1 MQVEIK
7 ATDVK
12 ALREKTGAGMMDCKN
27 ALVQANG
34 DFARAEKILKELGL
48 AAAQKRAG
56 RATKEG
62 RIFSRIA
69 DSRGALLEL
78 TCETD
83 FVAKNKG
90 FIALGESLSQ
100 MAISKGVAARPEDFS
115 GQVQDAVGKIK
126 ENITLRRLRVLEAG
140 PNDLIMSYIHGEGKI
155 GVMVKFNLSDSALR
169 DNPRVQEV
177 AFDLA
182 LHTAAFAPLFLD
194 RRQVPEDYVKE
205 QEEIFT
211 KQAEKLGK
219 PENVVKGIVQGKLNK
234 HLAEICFVDQ
244 AFVKDPNLRVTKVL
258 DTLNR
263 EIGGKVEI
271 SDYLYY
277 KVGEEVE

>member
-1 MQVEIK
+1 VDIK

-34 DFARAEKILKELGL
+34 DFAKAEKVLKELGL

-62 RIFSRIA
+62 RVFSRIQ
-69 DSRGALLEL
+69 DGKGVLLEL

-83 FVAKNKG
+83 FVAENKE
-90 FIALGESLSQ
+90 FLALGETLTESAL
-100 MAISKGVAARPEDFS
+100 AKGPSAKPEDFS
-115 GQVQDAVGKIK
+115 AQVQDAVGKIK
-126 ENITLRRLRVLEAG
+126 ENITLRRLQVMESNANEMIL
-140 PNDLIMSYIHGEGKI
+140 DYIHGEGRI
-155 GVMVKFNLSDSALR
+155 GVMVKFGLSDASLK
-169 DNPRVQEV
+169 DNPRVKEV
-177 AFDLA
+177 TFDLT
-182 LHTAAFAPLFLD
+182 LHTAAFAPQFLNRD
-194 RRQVPEDYVKE
+194 QVPEAYLAE

-234 HLAEICFVDQ
+234 HLAEICFMDQ
-244 AFVKDPNLRVTKVL
+244 PFVKDQNLKVSKLL
-258 DTLNR
+258 DELNK
-263 EIGGKVEI
+263 ETGGQVQIDE
-271 SDYLYY
+271 YLYY
-277 KVGEEVE
+277 KVGEEQE